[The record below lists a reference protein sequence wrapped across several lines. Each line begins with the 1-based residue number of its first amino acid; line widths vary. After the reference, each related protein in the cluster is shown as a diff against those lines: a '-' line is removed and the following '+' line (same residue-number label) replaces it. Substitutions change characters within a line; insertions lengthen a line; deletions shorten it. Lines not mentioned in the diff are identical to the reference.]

1 MPGGVLAKTAAGAK
15 KKNTTA
21 SYKHHK
27 KPQRKK
33 DRSWRVSND
42 NGDGMPVVRVV
53 QKPAVNLDAIKAS
66 N

>member
-15 KKNTTA
+15 KKNTAA

-33 DRSWRVSND
+33 DQSWRVSND
-42 NGDGMPVVRVV
+42 NGDGMPVVRLFL
-53 QKPAVNLDAIKAS
+53 KPAVSFDAIKAS